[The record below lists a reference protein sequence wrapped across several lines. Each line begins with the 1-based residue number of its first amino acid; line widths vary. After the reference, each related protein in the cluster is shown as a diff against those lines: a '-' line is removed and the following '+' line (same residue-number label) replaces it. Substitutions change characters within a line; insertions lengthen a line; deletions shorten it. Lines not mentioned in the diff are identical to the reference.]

1 MMAAYAEA
9 DGAKSI
15 VLDFSQLDYMNS
27 GGIGLLVTLLVRTQ
41 RAGQRL
47 LAVGLSD
54 HYREIFSLTRLD
66 EAIAVVDDEDA
77 AVSTVAA

>member
-1 MMAAYAEA
+1 VA
-9 DGAKSI
+9 S
-15 VLDFSQLDYMNS
+15 V
-27 GGIGLLVTLLVRTQ
+27 LLVTLLVRVQ

-66 EAIAVVDDEDA
+66 EAIAIHDTTDA
-77 AVSTVAA
+77 AIARGRLRHSAGEA